1 MPKKNTNIV
10 LGLIQI
16 VLSVYWIYEMI
27 TLYYKYH
34 YTDILFAFM
43 YANWILFLNI
53 LLSIINL
60 YFGIKL
66 MNGKISNKRSY
77 LTMIALI
84 IIGGLINNLSVAY

>member
-1 MPKKNTNIV
+1 MLKKNTNVV

-27 TLYYKYH
+27 FLYYKYQ

-43 YANWILFLNI
+43 YPNWVLFLNF

-60 YFGIKL
+60 YFGIEL
-66 MNGKISNKRSY
+66 MKGKISNTRSY
-77 LTMIALI
+77 LTMITLI
-84 IIGGLINNLSVAY
+84 IIGGLINILSVA

>member
-1 MPKKNTNIV
+1 MKNKINAV

-16 VLSVYWIYEMI
+16 ILSVYWIYEMI
-27 TLYYKYH
+27 LLFYKYH

-43 YANWILFLNI
+43 YPNWVIFLNI
-53 LLSIINL
+53 ILSILNI

-77 LTMIALI
+77 LTMVILI
-84 IIGGLINNLSVAY
+84 IFVGMINILSVA

>member
-1 MPKKNTNIV
+1 MKIKINRV

-16 VLSVYWIYEMI
+16 IFSIYWIYEMI
-27 TLYYKYH
+27 LLYYKYH

-43 YANWILFLNI
+43 YPNWVIFLNI
-53 LLSIINL
+53 ILSIANI

-77 LTMIALI
+77 LTMVILI
-84 IIGGLINNLSVAY
+84 IIGGIINILSVA

>member
-1 MPKKNTNIV
+1 M
-10 LGLIQI
+10 

-27 TLYYKYH
+27 SLYYKYH

-43 YANWILFLNI
+43 YPNWVLFLNI

-66 MNGKISNKRSY
+66 MNGKTSNKRSY
-77 LTMIALI
+77 LTMIILI
-84 IIGGLINNLSVAY
+84 IIGGLINILSVA